1 MRPDERI
8 SRPPRLRSTLPLVGG
23 QVVYQLRLLV
33 RSPMSAFATLVVPIM
48 VLLAVNLLY
57 MGTRLGSRG
66 GIRYAQFFTPAM
78 IAFAVVSAC
87 YMSVISS
94 TTLAREEGILKRVRS
109 TPLPPWVYMAGRLV
123 AAGLV
128 AVVGAVI
135 VSAVGAGVYGFEVVG
150 RAIPTVLLTLAVA
163 MFCFSSLGLAVTVL
177 VPTIDSALPIAWGT
191 VLPLCFISDV
201 FEPIDGAPRWLGAIA
216 SAFPLRPF
224 ADALE
229 SAFNPVTGNVG
240 IAWGA
245 LWMLAAWGVG
255 GAMFA
260 LAAFRWTPASRSHDG
275 RGSQKPGTF
284 AAERIRDLLESR
296 RGSPFTAEPDQPLDA
311 GLQAGEPTSS
321 ATTRGQADAG
331 TVDALK

>member
-1 MRPDERI
+1 MRADER
-8 SRPPRLRSTLPLVGG
+8 SPRSTRRRSTLRLVGG
-23 QVVYQLRLLV
+23 QVAYQLRLLV

-57 MGTRLGSRG
+57 EGTRLGSRG

-78 IAFAVVSAC
+78 IAFAVVAAC

-94 TTLAREEGILKRVRS
+94 TTLAREQGILKRVRS

-150 RAIPTVLLTLAVA
+150 RAIPTVLLTLTVA

-229 SAFNPVTGNVG
+229 SAFNPVTGNTG

-245 LWMLAAWGVG
+245 LWMLGAWGAA

-260 LAAFRWTPASRSHDG
+260 LAAFRWAPASRSHDT
-275 RGSQKPGTF
+275 RGTEKPGNF
-284 AAERIRDLLESR
+284 AAERIRDLLEIR
-296 RGSPFTAEPDQPLDA
+296 RGGAFSTEPHQPADPGPGA
-311 GLQAGEPTSS
+311 VEPTSGEPT
-321 ATTRGQADAG
+321 AGPADARELN
-331 TVDALK
+331 AFK